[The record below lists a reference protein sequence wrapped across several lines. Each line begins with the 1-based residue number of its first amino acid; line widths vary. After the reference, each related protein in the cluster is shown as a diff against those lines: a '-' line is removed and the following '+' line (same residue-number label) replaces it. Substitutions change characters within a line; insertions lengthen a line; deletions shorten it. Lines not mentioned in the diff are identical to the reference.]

1 MIVEQ
6 WASDELMNLSAELTG
21 KQWAGIV
28 TIIKKELQGIGITEL
43 LASEDRPCSTSTYY
57 GRWSKD
63 APGKKSKPGW
73 IDRPSW
79 MQALKWARR
88 DYRKYLFEHGTSE
101 AMQVLAKAAAPSA
114 RELERQVVGDSTA
127 IEVLGQQLDRAV
139 EAGQEAHIIKLAQ
152 ALGASQLSGALPP
165 LVRALE
171 HEWEVGTMA
180 ALFEA
185 VGSIATPVNVDRQK
199 AGMGILDR
207 AGESTATKQVV
218 QQSGEDEHT
227 IKFDFTGM
235 GEEEIL
241 AARRSFGLGDP
252 GSSRPGLTEGPEEA
266 GEGEGEG

>member
-6 WASDELMNLSAELTG
+6 WASDELMTLSGELTG

-43 LASEDRPCSTSTYY
+43 LASADRPCSTSTYY

-63 APGKKSKPGW
+63 TPGKKSKPGW

-79 MQALKWARR
+79 MQALKLARR

-114 RELERQVVGDSTA
+114 RELERQVVGDIEA
-127 IEVLGQQLDRAV
+127 IQVLGRQLDRAV
-139 EAGQEAHIIKLAQ
+139 EAGQETHIIKLAQ
-152 ALGASQLSGALPP
+152 ALGASQLSEALPS

-171 HEWEVGTMA
+171 HEWGVETTA
-180 ALFEA
+180 ALISA
-185 VGSIATPVNVDRQK
+185 VGCIASPLNVDRQK

-207 AGESTATKQVV
+207 AGEATATKQVV
-218 QQSGEDEHT
+218 QQTGEDERTH
-227 IKFDFTGM
+227 KLDLTGLPK
-235 GEEEIL
+235 EVVRL
-241 AARRSFGLGDP
+241 FASFGSEDP
-252 GSSRPGLTEGPEEA
+252 DEGVDGGTE
-266 GEGEGEG
+266 